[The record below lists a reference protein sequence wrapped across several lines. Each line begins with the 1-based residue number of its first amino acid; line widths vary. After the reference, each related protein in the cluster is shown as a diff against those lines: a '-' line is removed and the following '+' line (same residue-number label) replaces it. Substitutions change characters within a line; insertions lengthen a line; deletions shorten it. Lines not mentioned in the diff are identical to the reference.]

1 MHGDNSLHRS
11 QGQTSRHQS
20 HPHSPTRQEAFE
32 SLRATSG
39 AASLE
44 SREAA
49 KVAQRSY
56 EGIRRQ
62 KLNQEEQKG
71 RTKRTQSL
79 ESSSKPPPGR
89 KHSSPAELL
98 PPSAPGPPRSS
109 STGNIAA
116 QSRRGRHST
125 PEQLASS
132 QSESRSSKR
141 PFSGIYIS
149 GSSSYGNLSSQKN
162 ERAEPAQQ
170 RPVVKHS
177 STEGLGPSSGTQGLG
192 PSSGTQ
198 GLGPSSGTEGLGP
211 SSGTQGSI
219 SSGSGTQ
226 HDLGL
231 HPSTDSGMVS
241 GLGRKTSGPASLSAS
256 WNVGSSSNGGTGTR
270 SGYDSDD
277 IIAASRRP
285 SGKTG
290 QSSVAPRRSRSET
303 STPTPS
309 PTSPLPAAP
318 PTSAVLTR
326 SLSRS
331 TELTNQPTFEP
342 FGGRGMPRRSGSY
355 SRLDSSSAEELS
367 SQVTDLQERVSV
379 LSAQFLFSKA
389 DLTKQLHKMGMYC
402 LCILVSC

>member
-1 MHGDNSLHRS
+1 MLPCMGMRLGHMGLYMDHEVSTPCYGDNLLYRS
-11 QGQTSRHQS
+11 QGQASQHQS
-20 HPHSPTRQEAFE
+20 HPRSPTRQEAFE

-62 KLNQEEQKG
+62 KLNRQE
-71 RTKRTQSL
+71 RTERTESL
-79 ESSSKPPPGR
+79 ESNSKPPPGR
-89 KHSSPAELL
+89 KHSDPL
-98 PPSAPGPPRSS
+98 PPAPGPPAPTAPAPGPPRSS

-116 QSRRGRHST
+116 YSRRGRHSAH
-125 PEQLASS
+125 EQAASS
-132 QSESRSSKR
+132 QPGSRSAKR

-149 GSSSYGNLSSQKN
+149 GASSSGNLSARRI
-162 ERAEPAQQ
+162 EHAEPVTQG
-170 RPVVKHS
+170 PVTKHS
-177 STEGLGPSSGTQGLG
+177 SAEALGPS
-192 PSSGTQ
+192 PSSQ
-198 GLGPSSGTEGLGP
+198 GPVLSGN
-211 SSGTQGSI
+211 GTQGS
-219 SSGSGTQ
+219 SHSADSGT
-226 HDLGL
+226 
-231 HPSTDSGMVS
+231 VS

-256 WNVGSSSNGGTGTR
+256 WNVNSSSSGGGGTGTR

-290 QSSVAPRRSRSET
+290 QSLTVPRRSRSET

-309 PTSPLPAAP
+309 PTSPPPALPS
-318 PTSAVLTR
+318 TSAPF
-326 SLSRS
+326 SRPLNRP
-331 TELTNQPTFEP
+331 TEQTNQPTFEP

-367 SQVTDLQERVSV
+367 SQVADLQERVSV

-389 DLTKQLHKMGMYC
+389 DLTKQLHRMGM
-402 LCILVSC
+402 